1 MNVIHQLLD
10 NFIAANSR
18 IDAVVLMAGG
28 RLQVSP
34 HVYTAIKTA
43 RKLLPLVDD
52 YAVKNQV
59 VTLLHDI
66 YKDLRADIK
75 LRGIEVNGQ
84 KHPALDPS
92 LQAYRIIIS

>member
-1 MNVIHQLLD
+1 MNVVNQLLD
-10 NFIAANSR
+10 QFIASTCR
-18 IDAVVLMAGG
+18 IDAVVVTVGSS
-28 RLQVSP
+28 LQVSP
-34 HVYTAIKTA
+34 HVHTAIKTA

-52 YAVKNQV
+52 YATKNRV

-66 YKDLRADIK
+66 YTDLRADIK
-75 LRGIEVNGQ
+75 QRGIEVNGK

>member
-1 MNVIHQLLD
+1 MNVVNQLLD
-10 NFIAANSR
+10 QFISASCR
-18 IDAVVLMAGG
+18 IDTPVVTVSGG
-28 RLQVSP
+28 LQVSP

-52 YAVKNQV
+52 YATKNQV
-59 VTLLHDI
+59 VALLHDI
-66 YKDLRADIK
+66 YKELRADIK
-75 LRGIEVNGQ
+75 QRGIEVNGQ

>member
-1 MNVIHQLLD
+1 MNYVDKLLD
-10 NFIAANSR
+10 HFISATCR
-18 IDAVVLMAGG
+18 IDAVVEQSGNA
-28 RLQVSP
+28 LQVSP
-34 HVYTAIKTA
+34 HVYTAITTA

-52 YAVKNQV
+52 YATKNQI

-66 YKDLRADIK
+66 YTELRADIK
-75 LRGIEVNGQ
+75 ARGIEINGR